1 MEKLNSQ
8 STIYEKMLQ
17 NTNIPREN
25 LSKMVED
32 NVYQTIL
39 HGIPFYLGDEYASS
53 SKAFTYKDP
62 RRLTATLCAAY
73 LNKLTQGHTY
83 LHKIRDST
91 KNVDDRTII
100 TRGNSL
106 HASMTKVLSMS
117 SNLFKEQD
125 RLLDWYEKADGKI
138 VPRVN
143 AHLFYSALTSMNDI
157 RSEERRV

>member
-39 HGIPFYLGDEYASS
+39 HGIPFYLADEYASS

-62 RRLTATLCAAY
+62 RRLTGALCEAY
-73 LNKLTQGHTY
+73 LHKLAQRHTY
-83 LHKIRDST
+83 LHNLRYST
-91 KNVDDRTII
+91 KNDDD
-100 TRGNSL
+100 
-106 HASMTKVLSMS
+106 TK
-117 SNLFKEQD
+117 
-125 RLLDWYEKADGKI
+125 
-138 VPRVN
+138 
-143 AHLFYSALTSMNDI
+143 
-157 RSEERRV
+157 